1 MRVARLFDGKD
12 AAGQWAFAPDR
23 PRLADAGERARV
35 ARFLSG
41 GKVIRR
47 VVTTDV
53 DRVEP
58 ANGRVVPVLTHTDG
72 TWIWSA
78 AVRYYVETHGIAPEP
93 DFLAHIVAHE
103 YVAPEPDEPAW
114 RAALEQLRQ
123 QGP

>member
-12 AAGQWAFAPDR
+12 AAGQPTFTPDR
-23 PRLADAGERARV
+23 RRLADDDERARI

-47 VVTTDV
+47 VAAAAL

-58 ANGRVVPVLTHTDG
+58 ANGRVVPVLTSTDG
-72 TWIWSA
+72 VWIWSA
-78 AVRYYVETHGIAPEP
+78 VVRYYVVTHGIAPEP

-103 YVAPEPDEPAW
+103 YVAPEPDEAAW
-114 RAALEQLRQ
+114 RAALDQLRQ
-123 QGP
+123 

>member
-1 MRVARLFDGKD
+1 MRVARLFDGPD
-12 AAGQWAFAPDR
+12 AASR
-23 PRLADAGERARV
+23 PRLADADERARI

-47 VVTTDV
+47 IVATGLDQ
-53 DRVEP
+53 VEP
-58 ANGRVVPVLTHTDG
+58 ANGQVVPVAASTDG

-78 AVRYYVETHGIAPEP
+78 AVRYYLETHGIAPEP

-103 YVAPEPDEPAW
+103 YVAPEPSEDAW

-123 QGP
+123 QRS

>member
-1 MRVARLFDGKD
+1 MRVARLFDGMD
-12 AAGQWAFAPDR
+12 ATGR
-23 PRLADAGERARV
+23 PRLADPEERGRI

-103 YVAPEPDEPAW
+103 YVAPEPDEAAW
-114 RAALEQLRQ
+114 RAALDQLRQ